1 MDLKVV
7 WYNILTDHYP
17 HSPEMG
23 FDNNIFILIFF
34 YL

>member
-7 WYNILTDHYP
+7 QGDVLTNYHPYL
-17 HSPEMG
+17 PEMG
-23 FDNNIFILIFF
+23 FNNNIFILIFF